1 MPQAKPQIMIIH
13 GAESFK
19 TEKEYLRFLKT
30 REISLDSKH
39 RWHGKYLDEKLGR
52 QCQIIRPRMPL
63 AENARYRDWKIY
75 FERFIPYL
83 NSGVI
88 LIGNSMGGIFLAK
101 YLSENRFP
109 KPIRSAYLVCPPFN
123 DSQFDGRCYGGFKLG
138 KSLVKLEKS
147 APRLALLFSKQD
159 KVVPP
164 INAKR
169 YAAKLSRA
177 EIHMYPHVTGHF
189 QVEKLPEL
197 VRMIRQDLKRLA

>member
-1 MPQAKPQIMIIH
+1 MIVH

-19 TEKEYLRFLKT
+19 TEVDYLRFLKT
-30 REISLDSKH
+30 REISLDSKN

-63 AENARYRDWKIY
+63 PENARYRDWQIY

-83 NSGVI
+83 KPGVV

-109 KPIRSAYLVCPPFN
+109 KKIRSIYLICPPFN
-123 DSQFDGRCYGGFKLG
+123 DARFDGRCFGGFKL
-138 KSLVKLEKS
+138 KNSLAKLEKS
-147 APRLALLFSKQD
+147 TPRLVLMFSKQD

-164 INAKR
+164 IHAKR

-177 EIHMYPHVTGHF
+177 EIYMYPHVTGHF
-189 QVEKLPEL
+189 QIEKLPEL
-197 VRMIRQDLKRLA
+197 VQMIRQDLKRPA